1 MYIKEMHEYY
11 WSGSQSDPLTGFF
24 FFFFFFV
31 MLNLQVL
38 IPESQ
43 YDL

>member
-24 FFFFFFV
+24 FFFLV

-38 IPESQ
+38 ILESQ
-43 YDL
+43 Y

>member
-24 FFFFFFV
+24 FFFFGHV
-31 MLNLQVL
+31 
-38 IPESQ
+38 ESSGSNTGESV
-43 YDL
+43 